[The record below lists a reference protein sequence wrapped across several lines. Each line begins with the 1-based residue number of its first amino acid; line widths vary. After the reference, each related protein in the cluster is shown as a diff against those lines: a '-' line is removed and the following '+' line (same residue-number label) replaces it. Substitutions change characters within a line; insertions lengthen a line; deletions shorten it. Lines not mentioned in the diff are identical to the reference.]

1 MTTDKIYILLVLLF
15 IASWFYT
22 SSDKLAIYGF
32 GIMGLLT
39 FALALIILINRE
51 KVEQGFYES
60 RFSKF
65 PNLIIRA
72 YVFIMVLLFA
82 ISIKLVIQVVLQ
94 LGRRADTLGSTDLN
108 LSKKSMRILWR
119 FRDTYYVY
127 LIVLSVLLLSFVYSS
142 ELITKVKGFKWIQV
156 FLSLVLCVV
165 FFVFADLFVNKEFL
179 KIKNEST
186 KPTKTLVLDTE
197 SKTDKKERIGDTSVV
212 RI

>member
-39 FALALIILINRE
+39 FALAIIILINRE

-60 RFSKF
+60 RFSEF

-127 LIVLSVLLLSFVYSS
+127 LIVLSVLLLSFVYNS

>member
-1 MTTDKIYILLVLLF
+1 MANNKIYILLFLLF

-39 FALALIILINRE
+39 IAFTILIVLNNNTI
-51 KVEQGFYES
+51 EQGFKTSSLYLLLPS
-60 RFSKF
+60 WFTR
-65 PNLIIRA
+65 L

-108 LSKKSMRILWR
+108 LSKESMRILWR

-127 LIVLSVLLLSFVYSS
+127 LIGLSMLLLSFVYSGN
-142 ELITKVKGFKWIQV
+142 LIGIKGLKWIQV
-156 FLSLVLCVV
+156 MLMLALFVV
-165 FFVFADLFVNKEFL
+165 FFVFADLFVKGEFA

-197 SKTDKKERIGDTSVV
+197 NAKDKQERIGDTSVV